1 MVERIELAMASQ
13 RAKTLAADGIEVRFG
28 GLTAISDVSLTLE
41 REEILGL
48 IGPNG
53 AGKTTLVNVFSG
65 FQEPTKGRVLLDGE
79 SAAEWPP
86 HRFRRSGIART
97 FQSGRLF
104 RDMSVLDNV
113 EVPAVNLG
121 LNRRRAAKHALMLL
135 DWMGLVNKA
144 NLPAGV
150 LPYTDE
156 RRLGIARALAMAPA
170 FALLDEPAAGM
181 SDLECD
187 DIMHL
192 IAEIPKRF
200 GCGVLLIE
208 HNMRVVMGL
217 CDRVHVL
224 DGGRTIATG
233 TPAEVQSN
241 PTVIAAYLGTGH
253 VNKARN
259 RQVVNVT

>member
-1 MVERIELAMASQ
+1 MVERIEHAMASQ

-79 SAAEWPP
+79 SVADWPP

-121 LNRRRAAKHALMLL
+121 LNRRRAA
-135 DWMGLVNKA
+135 
-144 NLPAGV
+144 
-150 LPYTDE
+150 
-156 RRLGIARALAMAPA
+156 
-170 FALLDEPAAGM
+170 
-181 SDLECD
+181 
-187 DIMHL
+187 
-192 IAEIPKRF
+192 
-200 GCGVLLIE
+200 
-208 HNMRVVMGL
+208 
-217 CDRVHVL
+217 
-224 DGGRTIATG
+224 
-233 TPAEVQSN
+233 
-241 PTVIAAYLGTGH
+241 
-253 VNKARN
+253 
-259 RQVVNVT
+259 

>member
-1 MVERIELAMASQ
+1 
-13 RAKTLAADGIEVRFG
+13 
-28 GLTAISDVSLTLE
+28 
-41 REEILGL
+41 
-48 IGPNG
+48 
-53 AGKTTLVNVFSG
+53 
-65 FQEPTKGRVLLDGE
+65 
-79 SAAEWPP
+79 
-86 HRFRRSGIART
+86 
-97 FQSGRLF
+97 
-104 RDMSVLDNV
+104 
-113 EVPAVNLG
+113 
-121 LNRRRAAKHALMLL
+121 
-135 DWMGLVNKA
+135 
-144 NLPAGV
+144 
-150 LPYTDE
+150 
-156 RRLGIARALAMAPA
+156 MAPA

-253 VNKARN
+253 VNKAPN
-259 RQVVNVT
+259 REVVNAT